1 MHMRKLFVLIFILNV
16 GTFVFLNSCV
26 KKIPEQIIWLE
37 SFEQGVSLAQSQG
50 KSLLA
55 EFDKEG

>member
-1 MHMRKLFVLIFILNV
+1 MRKLFVLIFILSL

-26 KKIPEQIIWLE
+26 KKIPEKIIWLE